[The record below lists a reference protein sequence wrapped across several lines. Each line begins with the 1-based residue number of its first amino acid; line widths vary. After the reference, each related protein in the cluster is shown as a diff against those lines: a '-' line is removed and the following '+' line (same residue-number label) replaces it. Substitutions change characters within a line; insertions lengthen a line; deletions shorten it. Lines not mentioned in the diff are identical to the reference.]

1 MSDNYVYFEE
11 YGEVSISDL
20 TKEQILSEELLS
32 FVFDEEDALNREMLI
47 TEIGLKAKEHKV
59 KREFEN
65 LIKACKR
72 SIRKGGDQNVTDFP
86 VPAES
91 DIKNLR
97 CGSWITKDTGEIE
110 TLAYGLG
117 NKVTACLHPI
127 IPVKRLINTE
137 TGEEQIVLAFFRN
150 HHWRKIVVEKEIISS
165 ASKIT
170 SLSKKSIQVTSENAK
185 ALVRYLSEVEHLN
198 EDDIRI
204 YRSSGKLGWHDNN
217 VFLPYDKEIQFDAED
232 SFREIYHAI
241 GTKGDKDAWLEHM
254 RKLRMTKN
262 IEIKLSIAA
271 SLASALVEKLDAL
284 PFIVDF
290 YGETGHG
297 KTVLLKV
304 AASCWADPG
313 ESKYIGS
320 FRATPTSLEVRAD
333 MLNSLPMIL
342 DDTSNANPRIKE
354 DYESTVYSLCAGK
367 GRSRSNVNLGANN
380 EKRWNNC
387 TLTNGEKPLSSYTD
401 QGGGINRIIECRCAG
416 SIFEDP
422 KGTVAV
428 VEENFGFAGAEMVRL
443 LKETDEKTLKEKYDY
458 FADKL
463 NDHKRTSKQIM
474 ALATILVADEIATES
489 IFMDGMYI
497 SIEDAAKLLVT
508 TEELSDN
515 FRCYRYICDKA
526 KMNPM
531 RFDNEDYETV
541 FNGERWGTFMF
552 DESDKYA
559 VFFPTALDELC
570 KSGGFSKKSFVSW
583 GVDQGVIFPGENG
596 KNSRVVKVNGK
607 AKRGYWVKMN
617 EHDDN
622 AEVKKWSWKNINLSN
637 VDEEI
642 PFNDS
647 QKHQETLNF
656 PKV

>member
-1 MSDNYVYFEE
+1 MDEQYVYFDE
-11 YGEVSISDL
+11 YGEVNVSDL

-32 FVFDEEDALNREMLI
+32 CVFDEEDVLNREMLI
-47 TEIGLKAKEHKV
+47 TAIGMKAKEYKI
-59 KREFEN
+59 KREFDN
-65 LIKACKR
+65 LIRACKKAVR
-72 SIRKGGDQNVTDFP
+72 SDGGENVTVFP
-86 VPAES
+86 VPE
-91 DIKNLR
+91 DDEIKNLR
-97 CGSWITKDTGEIE
+97 CGSWITKSTGEIE

-117 NKVTACLHPI
+117 NKITACLHPI

-150 HHWRKIVVEKEIISS
+150 HHWRKLVVAKEVISS
-165 ASKIT
+165 ATKIT
-170 SLSKKSIQVTSENAK
+170 SLSKSSVQVTSENAK

-198 EDDIRI
+198 EDDIKI
-204 YRSSGKLGWHDNN
+204 FRSSSKLGWHDND

-241 GTKGDKDAWLEHM
+241 GAKGDRETWLEHM
-254 RKLRMTKN
+254 RKLRMSKN
-262 IEIKLSIAA
+262 IEVKLSIAA
-271 SLASALVEKLDAL
+271 SLASPLVEKLDAL

-304 AASCWADPG
+304 ATSCWADPA

-380 EKRWNNC
+380 EKRWSNC

-401 QGGGINRIIECRCAG
+401 QGGGINRIIECRCKG
-416 SIFEDP
+416 EIFEDP

-428 VEENFGFAGAEMVRL
+428 VEENFGFAGREMIEAIKSMTAKDLR
-443 LKETDEKTLKEKYDY
+443 ERFDY
-458 FADKL
+458 FAKKL
-463 NDHKRTSKQIM
+463 NDHKRTAKQIM
-474 ALATILVADEIATES
+474 ALAVILVADEIATES
-489 IFMDGMYI
+489 IFQDGMYI
-497 SIEDAAKLLVT
+497 SVEDAAKLLVT

-526 KMNPM
+526 RMNPL
-531 RFDNEDYETV
+531 RFESEDSELI

-552 DESDKYA
+552 DGDEKYA

-570 KSGGFSKKSFVSW
+570 KTGGFSKKSFVTWAVERDYIMPSAK
-583 GVDQGVIFPGENG
+583 GD
-596 KNSRVVKVNGK
+596 NSRVVKVNGQSR
-607 AKRGYWVKMN
+607 RGYWIKMN
-617 EHDDN
+617 GPEDREQVS
-622 AEVKKWSWKNINLSN
+622 AASWKNLNLSS
-637 VDEEI
+637 VSEEI
-642 PFNDS
+642 PFDFT
-647 QKHQETLNF
+647 QLQ
-656 PKV
+656 